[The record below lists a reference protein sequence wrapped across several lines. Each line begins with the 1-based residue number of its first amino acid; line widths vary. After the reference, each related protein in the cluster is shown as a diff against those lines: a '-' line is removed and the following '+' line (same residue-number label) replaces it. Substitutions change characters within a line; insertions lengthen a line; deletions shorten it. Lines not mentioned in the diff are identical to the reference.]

1 MEELDQTLFERVDE
15 LIDTHKDR
23 ELQSTVGL
31 QATVDELVLR
41 NQGLESAIREIALEV
56 EKLRAAART
65 G

>member
-1 MEELDQTLFERVDE
+1 MEELEQTLFERVDE

-56 EKLRAAART
+56 QKLSAART

>member
-1 MEELDQTLFERVDE
+1 MEELEQTLFERVDE

-56 EKLRAAART
+56 QKLSAART
-65 G
+65 S

>member
-15 LIDTHKDR
+15 LIDNHKDR

-56 EKLRAAART
+56 QKLSAART